1 MPRLLAG
8 LLGLFMLPLT
18 AFAETPPEE
27 ASAFIEGLGAR
38 AVEVLRNQDIS
49 LEEREA
55 ELREIVADSFDV
67 HQIGR
72 FVLDQAWESASEAE
86 RNEYLS
92 LFSDYVLQTYTKRL
106 GGYSGQTLRIDEASV
121 YRERLALVKTTIVQE
136 GGDDIRINWLVRK
149 KEDVLRILD
158 VVVDGKS
165 MTLAQK
171 NEFKAIIQREKISGL
186 IQLLRLK
193 VSKFSAEG

>member
-8 LLGLFMLPLT
+8 LIGFFLIPAIAM
-18 AFAETPPEE
+18 AETPPEE

-38 AVEVLRNQDIS
+38 AVEVLRNQEIS

-55 ELREIVADSFDV
+55 QLREIVADSFDV
-67 HQIGR
+67 QQIGR
-72 FVLDQAWESASEAE
+72 FVLDQAWESASEGE

-92 LFSDYVLQTYTKRL
+92 LFSNYVLQTYTKRL
-106 GGYSGQTLRIDEASV
+106 GGYSGQTLRIDESNV
-121 YRERLALVKTTIVQE
+121 YRERLALVKTTIVQD
-136 GGDDIRINWLVRK
+136 GGDDINVQWLVRK
-149 KEDVLRILD
+149 KDDVLRILD

-171 NEFKAIIQREKISGL
+171 NEFRAIIQREKIGGL

-193 VSKFSAEG
+193 VSKFSAQS